1 MKKSK
6 RIFAI
11 IGIILLVS
19 LYLSTLI
26 FAFIDTELG
35 NTLLKISIAAT
46 IFFPVILYVMG
57 VVYRL
62 NKKDE
67 NSQNENQEK
76 I

>member
-11 IGIILLVS
+11 IGIILLVG

-57 VVYRL
+57 VIYKL
-62 NKKDE
+62 NSKDE
-67 NSQNENQEK
+67 NTQNEN
-76 I
+76 

>member
-57 VVYRL
+57 VVYKL

>member
-46 IFFPVILYVMG
+46 IFVPVILYVMG
-57 VVYRL
+57 VVYKL